1 MALTEEQE
9 KALLEMLAKKDEPPQ
24 EPQKPT
30 GETVLKADYDALKA
44 RADEQAR
51 LLAVYGYNGEKSDEE
66 KKKEEEKKQEEN
78 KKAVSDWIK
87 TL

>member
-1 MALTEEQE
+1 MAFTEEQE
-9 KALLEMLAKKDEPPQ
+9 KALLELLRIKEEQPQDPP
-24 EPQKPT
+24 KPT
-30 GETVLKADYDALKA
+30 GETVPKAEYDELKA

-51 LLAVYGYNGEKSDEE
+51 LLAVYGYNGKKSDEE

-78 KKAVSDWIK
+78 KKNVSDWIK